1 MVNSF
6 PLRLRKNIGQRN
18 VHQYKFRHYCR
29 TVVISL
35 GVVSEIENHCNL
47 NNKEQASKIWQ
58 RLAEYNADAKDIY
71 EIRYKTMLG

>member
-1 MVNSF
+1 M
-6 PLRLRKNIGQRN
+6 
-18 VHQYKFRHYCR
+18 
-29 TVVISL
+29 ISL